1 MRGDFRWLWRIA
13 FVLYALVLFAA
24 THKPG
29 VTVNVVPG
37 WRLDLLIHAGAFGTW
52 AFLLGMTGWFDLHK
66 RRDVA
71 WLLALV
77 VGYAIL
83 DEGSQAIPIFGR
95 VFDLADVLAN
105 AVGALLGGLV
115 VMFVVRW
122 RDRARKPPG

>member
-1 MRGDFRWLWRIA
+1 MKGDYRRLWRIA

-52 AFLLGMTGWFDLHK
+52 AFLLGMTGWFDLRK
-66 RRDVA
+66 RRGFA

-77 VGYAIL
+77 VVYAIV
-83 DEGSQAIPIFGR
+83 DECSQAIPIFGR
-95 VFDLADVLAN
+95 VFDPADVLAN
-105 AVGALLGGLV
+105 VVGALLGGLAA
-115 VMFVVRW
+115 MFVVRW
-122 RDRARKPPG
+122 RDKAGKPPG